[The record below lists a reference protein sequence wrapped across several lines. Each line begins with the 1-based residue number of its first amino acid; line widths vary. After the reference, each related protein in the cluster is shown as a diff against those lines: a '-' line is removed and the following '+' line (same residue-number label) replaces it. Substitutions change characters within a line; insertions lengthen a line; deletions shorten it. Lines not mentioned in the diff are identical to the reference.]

1 MSGALRNLSLAMGRV
16 GIILADGSGATTVDG
31 WLPGDICEPL
41 CVHVME
47 AGDRASAT
55 A

>member
-1 MSGALRNLSLAMGRV
+1 LSLAIGRV

-31 WLPGDICEPL
+31 WLSGDICEPL
-41 CVHVME
+41 GVVHVRE
-47 AGDRASAT
+47 ARDKASAT